1 MYKIL
6 FYLSCFKNKS
16 YGMVRFVIA
25 FQGIYYFI
33 TGLWSLL
40 DMRSF
45 EMVTGPK
52 TEWWLVRMVGA
63 LTVAISL
70 VYLLAAK
77 RNKVVLE
84 TVVLILGSSLS
95 YMLIDVIYVLN
106 GTIWPIYLADAVLQV
121 LFIAFWITM
130 IIQKKVPQ

>member
-1 MYKIL
+1 
-6 FYLSCFKNKS
+6 
-16 YGMVRFVIA
+16 MVRFVIA